1 MDSIPHHLFVR
12 DCCGTPCRFALDT
25 ELPNLLQDVE
35 ERIKAGGGKV
45 EDHRKPDCCDCRIH
59 LVDPKSRLLP
69 NKDDGDVFSINY
81 VKDCVEAKKLLENL
95 VDYRVNPRSI
105 FENYD
110 PMKML
115 MGRQKWCELSR
126 KLSAKIRSPTKTL
139 ILEEDSD
146 IDDEVTLKAPVPMFS
161 NVEDIR
167 KNTLKAAV

>member
-25 ELPNLLQDVE
+25 EPPNLLQEVE
-35 ERIKAGGGKV
+35 EWIKAGGGKV
-45 EDHRKPDCCDCRIH
+45 EDHRKSDCCDCRIH

-81 VKDCVEAKKLLENL
+81 IKDCVEAKKLLENL
-95 VDYRVNPRSI
+95 ADYRVNPRSI

-115 MGRQKWCELSR
+115 MGQQKWCELSR

-146 IDDEVTLKAPVPMFS
+146 IDDEVTLRAPVPILS

>member
-1 MDSIPHHLFVR
+1 M
-12 DCCGTPCRFALDT
+12 
-25 ELPNLLQDVE
+25 
-35 ERIKAGGGKV
+35 
-45 EDHRKPDCCDCRIH
+45 
-59 LVDPKSRLLP
+59 VDPKSRLLP

-81 VKDCVEAKKLLENL
+81 IKDCVEAKKLLENL
-95 VDYRVNPRSI
+95 ADYRVNPRSI

-115 MGRQKWCELSR
+115 MGQQKWCELSR

-146 IDDEVTLKAPVPMFS
+146 IDDEVTLRAPVPMFS
-161 NVEDIR
+161 NVKDIR